1 MGIEGLSMGMSQA
14 KLMTDYSTG
23 VLAMTLDQM
32 EELGEG
38 MVEMLEESMME
49 PASVPGL
56 GGNFDLT
63 I

>member
-1 MGIEGLSMGMSQA
+1 MGIEELSMGMSQA
-14 KLMTDYSTG
+14 KLMTDVSTG
-23 VLAMTLDQM
+23 VLAMTLDHI
-32 EELGEG
+32 EEMGDG
-38 MVEMLEESMME
+38 MVEMLEESME